1 MDGDIQ
7 SYTKEGD
14 SMSFKMSRKQ
24 YADLYGP
31 TTGDSIRLRIH
42 NYSHMLIEMPLYMVM
57 KLSLVE
63 ENQLGMVW
71 DKIHNLQENRGCG
84 CCYYECNYY

>member
-1 MDGDIQ
+1 MAIFNLTQ
-7 SYTKEGD
+7 KEGD

-31 TTGDSIRLRIH
+31 TTGDSIRLADTQLFAH
-42 NYSHMLIEMPLYMVM
+42 VIEMPLYMVM